1 MMNTWLARSLTPVP
15 SSKPTASP
23 KPSTFISDVCAG
35 LCRGGQKSLPP
46 KYLYDELGSILFD
59 AITRLPEYAVWRA
72 ERRLLNAHAHEI
84 AAISR
89 PSLVVELGSGSA
101 EKTRPVLEA
110 MLARG
115 QRVTYCPIEISES
128 ALEAS
133 RRALDDLDAIDIRGI
148 AKDYLVGLEEALR
161 GSPRDE
167 PALVMFLGSSL
178 GNFDPLTSYRFL
190 QTVRRLLAPGDHL
203 LLGADLDKPE
213 AQLLA
218 AYDDALGVTAA
229 FNLNLLRRMNREL
242 GADFEL
248 SLFQHQV
255 RFDDTRRNIEM
266 HLESLCDQTVH
277 FAEGGFVVT
286 LCEGETIHTE
296 NSHKYELGEL
306 DDLTSGAGFTCVKRW
321 CDDEAAFASALY
333 TVV

>member
-1 MMNTWLARSLTPVP
+1 MNTWLARSFTPVP
-15 SSKPTASP
+15 STTPAPP
-23 KPSTFISDVCAG
+23 KPSGFISDVCAG
-35 LCRGGQKSLPP
+35 LCRSGQKTLPP

-72 ERRLLNAHAHEI
+72 ERRLLEAHADEI
-84 AAISR
+84 ATISR
-89 PSLVVELGSGSA
+89 ANLVVELGSGSA

-110 MLARG
+110 LLAQQDRL
-115 QRVTYCPIEISES
+115 TYCPIEISES
-128 ALEAS
+128 ALDGS
-133 RRALDDLDAIDIRGI
+133 RRALDDLVALDIRGI
-148 AKDYLVGLEEALR
+148 AKDYLAGLEEALR
-161 GSPRDE
+161 GSPRSE

-203 LLGADLDKPE
+203 LLGADLDKPQ
-213 AQLLA
+213 AQLRA

-229 FNLNLLRRMNREL
+229 FNLNVLRRMNREL

-255 RFDDTRRNIEM
+255 RFDDTRRNVEM
-266 HLESLCDQTVH
+266 HIESLCDQTIH
-277 FAEGGFVVT
+277 FGAGGFVVT
-286 LCEGETIHTE
+286 LTEGETIHTE

-306 DDLTSGAGFTCVKRW
+306 DDLTRGAGFTCVERW
-321 CDDEAAFASALY
+321 CDDDAAFVSALY
-333 TVV
+333 TVE

>member
-15 SSKPTASP
+15 ATKPAAPAKPTG
-23 KPSTFISDVCAG
+23 FVSDVCAG

-46 KYLYDELGSILFD
+46 KYLYDELGSILFH

-72 ERRLLNAHAHEI
+72 ERRLLSAHAHEI

-89 PSLVVELGSGSA
+89 ANLVVELGSGSA

-110 MLARG
+110 LIARG

-128 ALEAS
+128 ALDAS
-133 RRALDDLDAIDIRGI
+133 RRAIDDLDAIEIRGI

-178 GNFDPLTSYRFL
+178 GNFDPLSSYRFL
-190 QTVRRLLAPGDHL
+190 QTIRRLLAPGDHL

-213 AQLLA
+213 TQLRA

-255 RFDDTRRNIEM
+255 RFDDTRRNVEM
-266 HLESLCDQTVH
+266 HLESLCDQTIH

-306 DDLTSGAGFTCVKRW
+306 DDLTRGAGFMCVERW

-333 TVV
+333 TVA

>member
-1 MMNTWLARSLTPVP
+1 MNTWLARSLTPVP
-15 SSKPTASP
+15 SAKPAAP
-23 KPSTFISDVCAG
+23 QKPSAFISDVCAG
-35 LCRGGQKSLPP
+35 LCRSGQKTLPP

-72 ERRLLNAHAHEI
+72 ERRLLTDHADEI

-89 PSLVVELGSGSA
+89 ARLVVELGSGSA
-101 EKTRPVLEA
+101 EKTRPVLDA
-110 MLARG
+110 LLARG
-115 QRVTYCPIEISES
+115 KEMTYCPVEISQS
-128 ALEAS
+128 ALESS
-133 RRALDDLDAIDIRGI
+133 RRALGDLDGLEIHGI

-178 GNFDPLTSYRFL
+178 GNFDPLASYRFL
-190 QTVRRLLAPGDHL
+190 QTIRRLLAPGDHL

-213 AQLLA
+213 AQLRA

-242 GADFEL
+242 GSDFEL

-255 RFDDTRRNIEM
+255 RFDDTRRNVEM
-266 HLESLCDQTVH
+266 HLESLCDQTIH

-306 DDLTSGAGFTCVKRW
+306 DDLTRGAGFTCVERW
-321 CDDEAAFASALY
+321 CDEEAAFASALY
-333 TVV
+333 TVT

>member
-1 MMNTWLARSLTPVP
+1 MNTWLARSLTPVP
-15 SSKPTASP
+15 TP
-23 KPSTFISDVCAG
+23 KPAALPKQSGFIGDVCAG

-72 ERRLLNAHAHEI
+72 ERQLLTAHADEI
-84 AAISR
+84 AAITR
-89 PSLVVELGSGSA
+89 ANLVVELGSGSA
-101 EKTRPVLEA
+101 EKTRPVLRALEA
-110 MLARG
+110 R
-115 QRVTYCPIEISES
+115 QRRLTYCPIEISES
-128 ALEAS
+128 ALEGS
-133 RRALDDLDAIDIRGI
+133 RRALSGLQATEFRGI
-148 AKDYLVGLEEALR
+148 AKDYLVGLEDALR

-178 GNFDPLTSYRFL
+178 GNFDPLASYRFL

-203 LLGADLDKPE
+203 LLGADLDKPQP
-213 AQLLA
+213 QLRA

-255 RFDDTRRNIEM
+255 RFDDTRRNVEM
-266 HLESLCDQTVH
+266 HIESLCDQTIH

-296 NSHKYELGEL
+296 NSHKYDLGEL
-306 DDLTSGAGFTCVKRW
+306 DDLTHGAGFACVKRW
-321 CDDEAAFASALY
+321 CDDDAAFVSALY
-333 TVV
+333 TVA

>member
-1 MMNTWLARSLTPVP
+1 MNTWLARSLTPVP
-15 SSKPTASP
+15 SPTPAALA
-23 KPSTFISDVCAG
+23 KPSAFVSDVCAG

-59 AITRLPEYAVWRA
+59 AITRLPEYGVWRA

-89 PSLVVELGSGSA
+89 ANLVVELGSGSA

-110 MLARG
+110 LLARG
-115 QRVTYCPIEISES
+115 QRLTYCPIEISES

-133 RRALDDLDAIDIRGI
+133 RRALDDLDAVDIRGI

-178 GNFDPLTSYRFL
+178 GNFDPLSSYRFL

-213 AQLLA
+213 AQLRA

-229 FNLNLLRRMNREL
+229 FNLTLLRRMNREL

-255 RFDDTRRNIEM
+255 RFDDTRRNVEM
-266 HLESLCDQTVH
+266 HLESLCDQTIH
-277 FAEGGFVVT
+277 FAEGGLVVT

-296 NSHKYELGEL
+296 NSHKYELDEL
-306 DDLTSGAGFTCVKRW
+306 DDLTRGAGFSCVERW

-333 TVV
+333 TVE